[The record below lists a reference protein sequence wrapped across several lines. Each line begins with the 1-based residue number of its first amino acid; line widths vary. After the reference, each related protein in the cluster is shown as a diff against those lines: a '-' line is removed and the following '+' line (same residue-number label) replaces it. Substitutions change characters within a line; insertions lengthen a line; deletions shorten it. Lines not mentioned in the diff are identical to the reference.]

1 MIYLP
6 DGTYNPAKYSG
17 PGTNVKVR
25 ISRNDQPLAFV
36 DKVAEGHDLRYAL
49 ASVDN
54 DVRVA
59 DNKMVQLLQKGQAQK
74 LDSNFNINQAML
86 IKAKILLEDRLGVP
100 KTFFT
105 TYGKQNQ
112 SPAENAMYQ
121 NKLNE
126 LQQQGFGMS
135 HTGINIKHL
144 KHLKRKEKI
153 LLIYMLLYILN
164 INELYRITKRI
175 SFYNIY
181 KRFSNG

>member
-1 MIYLP
+1 MVHKKRNKKGKGILDGIANSVLSNKHNRLLPGERHQVIYLP
-6 DGTYNPAKYSG
+6 DGTYNPARYSG
-17 PGTNVKVR
+17 PGTNLKVR
-25 ISRNDQPLAFV
+25 ISRNDQPLSFV

-59 DNKMVQLLQKGQAQK
+59 DNKMVQLLQKGQTQK

-112 SPAENAMYQ
+112 SPADNAMYQ

-135 HTGINIKHL
+135 HTGITIKHL
-144 KHLKRKEKI
+144 KHFKRK
-153 LLIYMLLYILN
+153 
-164 INELYRITKRI
+164 
-175 SFYNIY
+175 
-181 KRFSNG
+181 